1 MPWLLAASVTIATV
15 SSVSVSVYCA
25 VYIPYS
31 GYISRVYIFADGSLQ
46 RISRIYFRGLS
57 SSLLAHAHINMQL
70 YLHTVSLKSRL
81 SLYKIIE
88 SVRHYVLH
96 L

>member
-1 MPWLLAASVTIATV
+1 MDL
-15 SSVSVSVYCA
+15 YKGFC
-25 VYIPYS
+25 
-31 GYISRVYIFADGSLQ
+31 GF
-46 RISRIYFRGLS
+46 YFCGLS

-70 YLHTVSLKSRL
+70 YLHIVSLESRL